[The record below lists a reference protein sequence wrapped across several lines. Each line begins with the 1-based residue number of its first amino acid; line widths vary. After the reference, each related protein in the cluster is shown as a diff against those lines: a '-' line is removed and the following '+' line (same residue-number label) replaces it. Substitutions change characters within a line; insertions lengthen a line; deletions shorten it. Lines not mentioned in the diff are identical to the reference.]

1 MNVAPT
7 TVWLCR
13 HAETANPHV
22 FHGEESDIGLGDH
35 GHRQVTA
42 AAGWFRRFEP
52 HVVVSSHMTR
62 AKQTAATIATTCDV
76 PHLTAPALHERRV
89 GSLGGTSFALA
100 EGPWVETV
108 RNWTAGNTDFTTP
121 GAESYADLVGRLVP
135 AFEAAVAPHVGK
147 RVVLIA
153 HGIVCKVLLLSLLP
167 DWGPGKWE
175 DLGKAMNL
183 SVSELRRSGEGAWVA
198 QSLLHVPDPVALVDR
213 ERRM

>member
-1 MNVAPT
+1 M
-7 TVWLCR
+7 
-13 HAETANPHV
+13 
-22 FHGEESDIGLGDH
+22 
-35 GHRQVTA
+35 
-42 AAGWFRRFEP
+42 
-52 HVVVSSHMTR
+52 
-62 AKQTAATIATTCDV
+62 
-76 PHLTAPALHERRV
+76 
-89 GSLGGTSFALA
+89 
-100 EGPWVETV
+100 ETV